1 MSGTDPKGGNF
12 KKIDPTQAFG
22 AGADGQPT
30 VPQNL
35 PKIPGITL
43 QYEIARGGMGVVYA
57 GRQDFLDRRVAVKF
71 LSVELGGASFAQRFQ
86 REAKI
91 LAGIKHPNIV
101 ACHMA
106 DTTSEGQ
113 SYLVMEFIDGP
124 SLKGWIREN
133 GPTSAMAALRL
144 IRATA
149 HALGHA
155 HQMEIIHRDVKPENI
170 LLESV
175 TSTAID
181 IHFPFTPKLVDLGL
195 ARMTHEQVGM
205 GLTSPGSVMGT
216 PSTMS
221 PEQFDD
227 PDSVDFRS
235 DIYGLGCVLF
245 EMLVGA
251 PAFRGSKLT
260 DIVTKKRE
268 AMGPDPCVENP
279 AVHPQV
285 GALTRR
291 MMACDRNQRPAS
303 YKELD
308 ELLGELMKVVAADG
322 FRTDTI
328 ISEADRTRVSGG
340 TNSPTGSDRTIP
352 AASRIDSTRPAK
364 EPTAAGGD
372 AGGLLNTGEFAFLA
386 DGGAPTADRTQFREG
401 TGAGTNPPGGGS
413 GTSVGGGG
421 TQFRDG
427 GAGGGGKSK
436 LPLVIGGAV
445 AVAAAVGIFFAT
457 RGEGGGGAGGEG
469 GGDNRLPVIASIEG
483 PATVDLDGRFKL
495 KVVASDPDNDK
506 LHYDWRFPMG
516 VVATTRLDQQEVGLK
531 IEDGLPGVAF
541 DIVAEVGDGV
551 AGHATVSSTHRV
563 TVGSCPV
570 QFPLLGFRNN
580 STWRPDRADNA
591 WTEVTDPKD
600 PSVRC
605 LARSEMRTMST
616 ALGDENYWE
625 WFGSLSST
633 ETETGYAT
641 VGMHFDF
648 GNRGYGVRCTR
659 SGDDGELWR
668 VEVVECLEGGSGF
681 QCRELPEPRFVEW
694 RVPQDNVDDYRGW
707 FSVQRRGNR
716 ISLQVGETR
725 VPVDSENGEEVK
737 PRTAPVFEDT
747 LPEGATPGDLSLVV
761 DQGRGLFRLRRR

>member
-12 KKIDPTQAFG
+12 RKIDPTRTPG
-22 AGADGQPT
+22 GGNDHST
-30 VPQNL
+30 VPGNL

-71 LSVELGGASFAQRFQ
+71 LSVDLGGASFAQRFQ

-91 LAGIKHPNIV
+91 LAGIKHTNIV

-106 DTTSEGQ
+106 DTTAEGQ

-133 GPTSAMAALRL
+133 GPTSANAALRL

-149 HALGHA
+149 QALGHA
-155 HQMEIIHRDVKPENI
+155 HQMDIIHRDVKPENI

-195 ARMTHEQVGM
+195 ARMTHEQVGA

-235 DIYGLGCVLF
+235 DIYGLGCVLY

-251 PAFRGSKLT
+251 PAFRSGKLT

-268 AMGPDPCVENP
+268 AMGPDPCAENP
-279 AVHPQV
+279 AVHPRV

-291 MMACDRNQRPAS
+291 MMACDRNQRPSS

-308 ELLGELMKVVAADG
+308 ELLNELMKVVAADG
-322 FRTDTI
+322 VRTDTI
-328 ISEADRTRVSGG
+328 VSGG
-340 TNSPTGSDRTIP
+340 GQGGRVVGKPGSDSAIERTVP
-352 AASRIDSTRPAK
+352 APSRIEATPPAPAEK
-364 EPTAAGGD
+364 PASGAR
-372 AGGLLNTGEFAFLA
+372 GGLLDSGEFAFLA
-386 DGGAPTADRTQFREG
+386 DGGAPNAKRTQFHETGDG
-401 TGAGTNPPGGGS
+401 TTPSGG
-413 GTSVGGGG
+413 
-421 TQFRDG
+421 R
-427 GAGGGGKSK
+427 GGKSK
-436 LPLVIGGAV
+436 APLFAIGGLV

-457 RGEGGGGAGGEG
+457 RGGGDDGGGGS
-469 GGDNRLPVIASIEG
+469 GGDNRLPVIAAIEG
-483 PATVDLDGRFKL
+483 PSKVDLDGRFTL
-495 KVVASDPDNDK
+495 KVVASDPDGDK
-506 LHYDWRFPMG
+506 LSYDWRFPMG
-516 VVATTRLDQQEVGLK
+516 VVATTRLDQQQVGLK
-531 IEDGLPGVAF
+531 IEDGLPGVPF
-541 DIVAEVGDGV
+541 DIVAEVGEVGDGI

-563 TVGSCPV
+563 TVGDCPIEE
-570 QFPLLGFRNN
+570 PLLGFAGNPA
-580 STWRPDRADNA
+580 WRRDRDDNA
-591 WTEVTDPKD
+591 WQEIPDPKD
-600 PSVRC
+600 RRVRC
-605 LARSEMRTMST
+605 LAKRDMRTMST

-625 WFGSLSST
+625 WFGSIASENAS
-633 ETETGYAT
+633 ENGPYAT
-641 VGMHFDF
+641 VGLHFDF
-648 GNRGYGVRCTR
+648 GNRGYGIRCTR
-659 SGDDGELWR
+659 SGANGEKWR
-668 VEVVECLEGGSGF
+668 VEVVKCLDGGNGF
-681 QCRELPEPRFVEW
+681 QCEPLAEPRFVEW
-694 RVPQDNVDDYRGW
+694 QVPEDSDDDFRGW
-707 FSVQRRGNR
+707 FSVQRRGNH

-725 VPVDSENGEEVK
+725 LPFDSQDGTEAA

-747 LPEGATPGDLSLVV
+747 LPEGAKPGDMSLVV